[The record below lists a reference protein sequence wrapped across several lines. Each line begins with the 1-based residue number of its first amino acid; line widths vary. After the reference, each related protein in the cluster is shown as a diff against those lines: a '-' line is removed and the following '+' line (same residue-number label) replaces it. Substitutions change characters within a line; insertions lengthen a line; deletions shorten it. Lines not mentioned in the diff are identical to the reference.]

1 MLRSVVLGGCLSM
14 ALTLPVF
21 AQSALPPETVKTAAE
36 PLKAQQAPEKSKR
49 LFAQLK
55 QQALYDPTTKA
66 SYVFSKPLQDGY
78 LDALMQKENIY
89 YADPHSLVVQIDDES
104 TLATFQK
111 A

>member
-55 QQALYDPTTKA
+55 QQSLYDPTTKA
-66 SYVFSKPLQDGY
+66 SYVFSKPLQDEY
-78 LDALMQKENIY
+78 LDALMQKENLY
-89 YADPHSLVVQIDDES
+89 YADPHSLVVQIVDES
-104 TLATFQK
+104 ILATFEK

>member
-14 ALTLPVF
+14 AHTLPVF

-36 PLKAQQAPEKSKR
+36 PLKAQQAPEKSR
-49 LFAQLK
+49 QLFAQLK
-55 QQALYDPTTKA
+55 QQSLYDPTTKA

-78 LDALMQKENIY
+78 LDAMMQKENIY
-89 YADPHSLVVQIDDES
+89 YADSHSLVVQIDDES